1 MSYFECLT
9 VFAGGSRCGGE
20 SSQSGLGEFP
30 EAVRQAGKQT
40 IKLSL
45 GCDCDSRE
53 DQHPERSD
61 YYLE

>member
-30 EAVRQAGKQT
+30 EAGRQ
-40 IKLSL
+40 
-45 GCDCDSRE
+45 
-53 DQHPERSD
+53 
-61 YYLE
+61 LEKTNIQRGVIIT